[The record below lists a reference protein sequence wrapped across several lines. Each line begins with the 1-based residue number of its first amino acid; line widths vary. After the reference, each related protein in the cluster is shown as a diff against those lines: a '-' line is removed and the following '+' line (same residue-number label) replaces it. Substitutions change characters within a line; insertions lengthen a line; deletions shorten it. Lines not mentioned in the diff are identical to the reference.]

1 MRGILNVLLF
11 LPLLSAG
18 TVLMLLAF
26 YLLWLGLLGLMGW
39 LLHLSTIWVPQSAW
53 TFWRAFDPVVIWQHG
68 LQVSRPLLLGFQ
80 VTTIFMD
87 HLFFGMASLASIFGW
102 TFIAWHLVSCWL
114 GVSVAGW
121 VGLYRFI
128 RGQRDVIQ
136 PTAIL
141 ALVDLFVVGLLMSIG
156 MPLFLDMPQ
165 PENLIGH
172 MAATMSVL
180 VLAMLIYALSRFIW
194 SSFDSSVDSPRMLED

>member
-1 MRGILNVLLF
+1 
-11 LPLLSAG
+11 
-18 TVLMLLAF
+18 
-26 YLLWLGLLGLMGW
+26 
-39 LLHLSTIWVPQSAW
+39 
-53 TFWRAFDPVVIWQHG
+53 VVIWQHG

-87 HLFFGMASLASIFGW
+87 RLFLGMASLASIFGW

-114 GVSVAGW
+114 GVSVASWG
-121 VGLYRFI
+121 GLYRFI

-165 PENLIGH
+165 PESLIGH

-180 VLAMLIYALSRFIW
+180 VLAMLIDALSRVIW
-194 SSFDSSVDSPRMLED
+194 SSVDSSVDSLRMLED